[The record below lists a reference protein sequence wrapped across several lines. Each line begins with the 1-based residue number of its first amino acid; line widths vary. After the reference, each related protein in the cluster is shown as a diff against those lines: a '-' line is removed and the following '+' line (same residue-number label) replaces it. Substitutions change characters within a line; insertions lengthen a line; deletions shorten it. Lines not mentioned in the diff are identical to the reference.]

1 MYLCFEIEI
10 KPCNDTESYTTKD
23 QTIPPRPRFYCWVLL
38 FSAIRNAK
46 GNFLLSFQ
54 CFCLLLPFCDNL
66 SSHCLD
72 GWAPILVPK
81 TQSLRNL
88 QIRWFFSDLFSSLAQ
103 TFAMNWSRGSR
114 VQTELCGLELSV
126 MGKSLLFSSLLLHF
140 SILSLFPQLSAES
153 FCARVCTVV
162 LVTTSLDY
170 NISAGQDGRC
180 SGN

>member
-1 MYLCFEIEI
+1 MFL
-10 KPCNDTESYTTKD
+10 
-23 QTIPPRPRFYCWVLL
+23 
-38 FSAIRNAK
+38 SAPA
-46 GNFLLSFQ
+46 FLWQFKLT
-54 CFCLLLPFCDNL
+54 LPWWM
-66 SSHCLD
+66 SSH
-72 GWAPILVPK
+72 IVPK

-162 LVTTSLDY
+162 LVTHFIRLQHISWSRWKMFRKLMRMVLQCVN
-170 NISAGQDGRC
+170 NIFKMLKPAPNSAKTIVKAQF
-180 SGN
+180 

>member
-1 MYLCFEIEI
+1 M
-10 KPCNDTESYTTKD
+10 
-23 QTIPPRPRFYCWVLL
+23 
-38 FSAIRNAK
+38 
-46 GNFLLSFQ
+46 
-54 CFCLLLPFCDNL
+54 
-66 SSHCLD
+66 
-72 GWAPILVPK
+72 ILVPK

-162 LVTTSLDY
+162 LVTHFIRLQHISWSGWKMFRKLMRRVLQCVN
-170 NISAGQDGRC
+170 NIFKMLKPAPNSAKTVVKAQF
-180 SGN
+180 